1 MILKNGLVFTEDARF
16 VLADVEIADGKI
28 AQVAAPGTLDGPD
41 AVDVSG
47 KYVTPGFVD
56 IHIHGSKGS
65 DFCDAGAEHIETM
78 SAYLGGEGVTA
89 FCGTT
94 MAFDE
99 PILTNIF
106 NIAKPYINKET
117 GGAVLRGINMEGPF
131 FNKAKKGAQA
141 EKYIVD
147 PEIEMFD
154 RLYELSGD
162 AIKLIDV
169 APELPGAVPFIERAS
184 KKCVVSIAHT
194 TANYD
199 QAKAAF
205 AAGAS
210 HVTHLFNAMP
220 PFNHRDPGVVGAASD
235 DAAHVEMISD
245 GIHLHPAVVRSVF
258 RWFGA
263 ERVCLISD
271 SMRAAGMPNGVYS
284 LGGQT
289 VYMTD
294 GKATLEDGTIAGS
307 ATCLAE
313 CFRRAVSFGV
323 PLDVRCARLP
333 STRRRLWACLM
344 SWAASPPA
352 SALTYWCWTRRCT
365 RKKSSSAAYR
375 RNKPDVR
382 HRRRFRMGP
391 PLFCALAGRRTQ
403 IRRCAEKAPGLSHC
417 GKSGGSA
424 VALKGTERL
433 WAALTPCPQSRTT
446 PFFP

>member
-169 APELPGAVPFIERAS
+169 APELPGAAPFIERAS

-194 TANYD
+194 TANYN

-289 VYMTD
+289 VYMTN

-323 PLDVRCARLP
+323 PLD
-333 STRRRLWACLM
+333 
-344 SWAASPPA
+344 
-352 SALTYWCWTRRCT
+352 
-365 RKKSSSAAYR
+365 
-375 RNKPDVR
+375 
-382 HRRRFRMGP
+382 
-391 PLFCALAGRRTQ
+391 
-403 IRRCAEKAPGLSHC
+403 
-417 GKSGGSA
+417 
-424 VALKGTERL
+424 
-433 WAALTPCPQSRTT
+433 AALRAATT
-446 PFFP
+446 NPAQAVGLFDELGSITAGKRADILVLDETLHPEKIFIGGVQTK